1 MAASQT
7 VGKLGFTTPKLFRSG
22 AVAGARARPVGIY
35 GKPGAILDTRIMRGR
50 QGARFDTVWRIAD
63 AAAR

>member
-1 MAASQT
+1 
-7 VGKLGFTTPKLFRSG
+7 LFRSG

-35 GKPGAILDTRIMRGR
+35 GKPGEILDTRIMRGR